1 MDRLKDE
8 PRAFEPLPGTYCH
21 CPRWRR
27 VISATI
33 TESMRMATT
42 TCHGQVSRSVT
53 AQMEEG

>member
-21 CPRWRR
+21 CSRQHR
-27 VISATI
+27 VVSATI

-53 AQMEEG
+53 AQMEG